1 MPVVGR
7 LWPSDVDDYGDDD
20 DHCNDD
26 DDQQGATGGADG
38 QEEVLRKRGLKAG
51 YCAANIFYMDIGQY
65 DFHLKIISYQ
75 ETSQLLQKL
84 SLSKFS
90 ATLMPRAQF
99 FRYQIFTEAFPLTTV
114 WDLSPKLEVF
124 FFKTKSY
131 FCISG
136 FSFRELNGSE
146 GEKNDVVR
154 NLGQILHHKRKL

>member
-26 DDQQGATGGADG
+26 DDQRGATGGADG

-51 YCAANIFYMDIGQY
+51 YCAANIYFYMDIGQY

-114 WDLSPKLEVF
+114 WDLSPKLEF
-124 FFKTKSY
+124 FFQ
-131 FCISG
+131 
-136 FSFRELNGSE
+136 N
-146 GEKNDVVR
+146 
-154 NLGQILHHKRKL
+154 

>member
-7 LWPSDVDDYGDDD
+7 LWPSDVDDYDDDD

-26 DDQQGATGGADG
+26 DDQHGATGGADG

-99 FRYQIFTEAFPLTTV
+99 FRYQIFTEAFPSTTV
-114 WDLSPKLEVF
+114 WDLSPKLEF
-124 FFKTKSY
+124 FFSKLNLI
-131 FCISG
+131 FAFLG
-136 FSFRELNGSE
+136 FRLEN
-146 GEKNDVVR
+146 
-154 NLGQILHHKRKL
+154 

>member
-1 MPVVGR
+1 MLVVGR

-26 DDQQGATGGADG
+26 DDQHGATGGADG

-114 WDLSPKLEVF
+114 WDLSPKLEF
-124 FFKTKSY
+124 FFQ
-131 FCISG
+131 
-136 FSFRELNGSE
+136 N
-146 GEKNDVVR
+146 
-154 NLGQILHHKRKL
+154 

>member
-1 MPVVGR
+1 MLVVGR
-7 LWPSDVDDYGDDD
+7 LWPCDVDDYGDDD

-26 DDQQGATGGADG
+26 DDQHGATGGADG

-114 WDLSPKLEVF
+114 WDLSPKLEF

-131 FCISG
+131 FCIPG
-136 FSFRELNGSE
+136 FSFRELNDSE
-146 GEKNDVVR
+146 GVKNDVVR
-154 NLGQILHHKRKL
+154 NLGQILHLKRKL

>member
-1 MPVVGR
+1 MAMIIAMTMTTINRERQVV
-7 LWPSDVDDYGDDD
+7 
-20 DHCNDD
+20 
-26 DDQQGATGGADG
+26 QADG

-114 WDLSPKLEVF
+114 WDLSPKLEF
-124 FFKTKSY
+124 FFQ
-131 FCISG
+131 
-136 FSFRELNGSE
+136 N
-146 GEKNDVVR
+146 
-154 NLGQILHHKRKL
+154 

>member
-26 DDQQGATGGADG
+26 DDQHGATGGADG

-51 YCAANIFYMDIGQY
+51 YCAANIYFYMDIGQY

-114 WDLSPKLEVF
+114 WDLSPKLEF
-124 FFKTKSY
+124 FFQ
-131 FCISG
+131 
-136 FSFRELNGSE
+136 N
-146 GEKNDVVR
+146 
-154 NLGQILHHKRKL
+154 

>member
-1 MPVVGR
+1 MLVVGQ
-7 LWPSDVDDYGDDD
+7 LWPCDVDDYGDDD

-26 DDQQGATGGADG
+26 DDQHGATGGADG

-51 YCAANIFYMDIGQY
+51 YCAANIYFYMDIGQY

-114 WDLSPKLEVF
+114 WDLSPKLEF
-124 FFKTKSY
+124 FFQ
-131 FCISG
+131 
-136 FSFRELNGSE
+136 N
-146 GEKNDVVR
+146 
-154 NLGQILHHKRKL
+154 